1 MRYFVTILL
10 IFMLSGQAVGVAV
23 QSVHGAPRQGV
34 IPPGQEA
41 VQSGK
46 ELPSYQ
52 ETAEAVAHDP
62 TFAQAY
68 VGICVMDGNGKV
80 LARVNADK
88 MLVPASNMKL
98 ITTGAAL
105 HMLGPSHTFETSLAY
120 DGNIEGGTLRG
131 NLHIVGGGDPTLGSK
146 DSIATPVERTF
157 AVWGKM
163 LRDAGIRRIE
173 GHIIGDGRSFEGMME
188 EPTWLWN
195 DTGTYYGAGV
205 SGLMFYENM
214 QSFSV
219 SAGPEIGA
227 PVNIKPY
234 YPDCPWM
241 DFRYACSTGKAGTGD
256 RLYMYTSDLAPVAEI
271 RGTFGVDRAAK
282 RVDCANKYPE
292 YTCARYF
299 ENYLRRKGIS
309 CSGGAADYKLIT
321 GWMTE
326 EAGCAGQGNGT
337 GDRTVTDGEKTLI
350 GSTLSP
356 TLDRIVFET
365 NHASNNVF
373 AETLFRTLGKT
384 LHESACYDS
393 SYVALNDALAE
404 LGVSTGS
411 GIKVQDGSG
420 LSRQNLVSP
429 EFLCRFLH
437 AMSHSPAFGDFLES
451 LPSPGFNGT
460 LEYNMK
466 GQPEA
471 LRRRIKVKS
480 GSMNGVRCYSGYIL
494 PSYSGNLSCENG
506 LPEGTLIISIMTNN
520 CTSPNWKVR
529 PLLDRF
535 MAALARG
542 N

>member
-1 MRYFVTILL
+1 MF
-10 IFMLSGQAVGVAV
+10 LSMVAGKAVGQGRETGEIQAAAENVA
-23 QSVHGAPRQGV
+23 G
-34 IPPGQEA
+34 
-41 VQSGK
+41 
-46 ELPSYQ
+46 
-52 ETAEAVAHDP
+52 DP
-62 TFAQAY
+62 AFTQAY
-68 VGICVMDGNGKV
+68 VGICVMDGTGKM

-98 ITTGAAL
+98 ITTGAVL

-120 DGNIEGGTLRG
+120 DGDIEDGTLKG
-131 NLHIVGGGDPTLGSK
+131 NLHIIGGGDPTLGSK

-157 AVWGKM
+157 AIWEKM

-219 SAGPEIGA
+219 SAGPETGA

-309 CSGGAADYKLIT
+309 CSGGAADYKL
-321 GWMTE
+321 MTE
-326 EAGCAGQGNGT
+326 WMEESGSCNDPDSQKAGLTA
-337 GDRTVTDGEKTLI
+337 I

-393 SYVALNDALAE
+393 SYVALNDAFAE
-404 LGVSTGS
+404 LGISAGS

-437 AMSHSPAFGDFLES
+437 AMSHSPAFEDFLES

-506 LPEGTLIISIMTNN
+506 LPEGTLIISVMTNN

>member
-10 IFMLSGQAVGVAV
+10 IFMLSGQAVGVAG
-23 QSVHGAPRQGV
+23 QSSPAQGAERADQAQQSF
-34 IPPGQEA
+34 QEI
-41 VQSGK
+41 
-46 ELPSYQ
+46 
-52 ETAEAVAHDP
+52 AEAVAHDP

-98 ITTGAAL
+98 ITTGTAL

-120 DGNIEGGTLRG
+120 DGNIEDGTLRG
-131 NLHIVGGGDPTLGSK
+131 NLHIIGGGDPTLGSK

-157 AVWGKM
+157 AVWEKM

-256 RLYMYTSDLAPVAEI
+256 RLYMYTSDLAPIAEI
-271 RGTFGVDRAAK
+271 RGTFGLDRAAK

-299 ENYLRRKGIS
+299 ENYLRKKGIS

-337 GDRTVTDGEKTLI
+337 GDRTVTDGGKTLI

-506 LPEGTLIISIMTNN
+506 LPEGTLIISIMANN

-535 MAALARG
+535 MAALARE

>member
-1 MRYFVTILL
+1 MKKAFIMIGALL
-10 IFMLSGQAVGVAV
+10 ALEAAAAGRSAQSGQGVF
-23 QSVHGAPRQGV
+23 SV
-34 IPPGQEA
+34 QEA
-41 VQSGK
+41 
-46 ELPSYQ
+46 
-52 ETAEAVAHDP
+52 ADAVAADQ

-68 VGICVMDGNGKV
+68 VGICVMDSEGKV
-80 LARVNADK
+80 LAGVNADK

-105 HMLGPSHTFETSLAY
+105 HALGTDHTFETVLAY
-120 DGNIEGGTLRG
+120 DGTVEDGVLKG
-131 NLHIVGGGDPTLGSK
+131 NLHIIGGGDPTLGSR
-146 DSIATPVERTF
+146 DSIAVPVERTF
-157 AVWGKM
+157 AIWEKM
-163 LRDAGIRRIE
+163 IRDAGIRRIE
-173 GHIIGDGRSFEGMME
+173 GHIIGDGRGFDGMAE

-195 DTGTYYGAGV
+195 DIGTYYGAGV
-205 SGLMFYENM
+205 TGLMFHENM

-219 SAGPEIGA
+219 SAGKAVGD

-234 YPDCPWM
+234 YPECPWM
-241 DFRYACSTGKAGTGD
+241 DFRYACTTGKAGTGD
-256 RLYMYTSDLAPVAEI
+256 MLYMYTSDLAPVAEI

-292 YTCARYF
+292 YTCAEYF
-299 ENYLRRKGIS
+299 KDFLKRKGIS
-309 CSGGAADYKLIT
+309 CSGGAADYKLVT
-321 GWMTE
+321 GWMSEDGTMPDR
-326 EAGCAGQGNGT
+326 GGNGL
-337 GDRTVTDGEKTLI
+337 TVI
-350 GSTLSP
+350 GSTMSP
-356 TLDRIVFET
+356 VLDRIVFET

-384 LHESACYDS
+384 FRDSACHDS
-393 SYVALNDALAE
+393 SYVAMNDVLAQ
-404 LGVSTGS
+404 LGVRTDK
-411 GIKVQDGSG
+411 GIRIQDGSG

-437 AMSHSPAFGDFLES
+437 AMTGSPSFNDFIRS

-466 GQPEA
+466 GRPEA

-494 PSYSGNLSCENG
+494 PDGCLSCDG
-506 LPEGTLIISIMTNN
+506 SLPEGSLIFSVMTNN

-535 MAALARG
+535 MAELAG
-542 N
+542 NSH